1 VGARRRKGDRGQ
13 PGRVRDRETTLPR
26 VAAGVTAIL
35 GGTSNEVDR
44 MGQIM
49 PVAEPQPEPAATTE
63 EADTAWAQS
72 LRDVLRDVIAALPD
86 HATLGDL
93 IAAARSNPH
102 MAPVLDIFT
111 VQELIE
117 LARQRPRPGKN
128 GKTNGSRPSVGP
140 REIQFDAEGNPLMD
154 LGEPGAL
161 VIRRRADVPDGDI
174 RVLRSLAE
182 RGGLRENDLLSL
194 ANLTSEQFRIIL
206 RHLRTKGF
214 IHVEGSGLKRRLK
227 ITRLGNAFLRKQG

>member
-1 VGARRRKGDRGQ
+1 
-13 PGRVRDRETTLPR
+13 
-26 VAAGVTAIL
+26 
-35 GGTSNEVDR
+35 
-44 MGQIM
+44 MGPNI
-49 PVAEPQPEPAATTE
+49 PVAESQPEPVATTE
-63 EADTAWAQS
+63 QADSAWAQS

-93 IAAARSNPH
+93 IAAATSNPH

-117 LARQRPRPGKN
+117 LAKRRAPPGKPSAGKN
-128 GKTNGSRPSVGP
+128 GKSNGARAAAP
-140 REIQFDAEGNPLMD
+140 EIQFDDEGNPIMD

-174 RVLRSLAE
+174 RVLRCLSE
-182 RGGLRENDLLSL
+182 RGALRENDLVNL
-194 ANLTSEQFRIIL
+194 ATLTSEQFRIIL

-227 ITRLGNAFLRKQG
+227 ITRLGNAYLRKQG

>member
-1 VGARRRKGDRGQ
+1 
-13 PGRVRDRETTLPR
+13 
-26 VAAGVTAIL
+26 
-35 GGTSNEVDR
+35 
-44 MGQIM
+44 MGPNI
-49 PVAEPQPEPAATTE
+49 PVAESQPEPVATTE
-63 EADTAWAQS
+63 EADSAWAQS

-93 IAAARSNPH
+93 IAAASSNPH

-111 VQELIE
+111 VQELID
-117 LARQRPRPGKN
+117 LAKRRPPAGQAGPRAGKN
-128 GKTNGSRPSVGP
+128 GKTNGSRAAAP
-140 REIQFDAEGNPLMD
+140 REIQFDDEGNPIMD

-174 RVLRSLAE
+174 RVLRCLSE
-182 RGGLRENDLLSL
+182 RGALRENDLVNL
-194 ANLTSEQFRIIL
+194 ATLTSEQFRIIL

-227 ITRLGNAFLRKQG
+227 ITRLGNAYLRKQG

>member
-1 VGARRRKGDRGQ
+1 
-13 PGRVRDRETTLPR
+13 
-26 VAAGVTAIL
+26 
-35 GGTSNEVDR
+35 
-44 MGQIM
+44 MGPNI
-49 PVAEPQPEPAATTE
+49 PVAESQPEPVTTSE
-63 EADTAWAQS
+63 QADSAWAQS
-72 LRDVLRDVIAALPD
+72 LRDVLREVIASLPD

-93 IAAARSNPH
+93 IAAATSNPH

-111 VQELIE
+111 VQELID
-117 LARQRPRPGKN
+117 LARARPRAGVNGKDQSGPKGRGDRFGKPGKS
-128 GKTNGSRPSVGP
+128 NGSRSAPA
-140 REIQFDAEGNPLMD
+140 REIQFDEDGNPVMD

-174 RVLRSLAE
+174 RVLRCLSE
-182 RGGLRENDLLSL
+182 RGALRESDLVVL

-227 ITRLGNAFLRKQG
+227 ITRMGNAFLRKQG

>member
-1 VGARRRKGDRGQ
+1 MDE
-13 PGRVRDRETTLPR
+13 D
-26 VAAGVTAIL
+26 
-35 GGTSNEVDR
+35 DR
-44 MGQIM
+44 MGPNN
-49 PVAEPQPEPAATTE
+49 PVAESQPEPVATTR
-63 EADTAWAQS
+63 EADSAWAQS
-72 LRDVLRDVIAALPD
+72 LRDVLREVIERLPD

-93 IAAARSNPH
+93 IAAATSNPQ

-111 VQELIE
+111 VQELID
-117 LARQRPRPGKN
+117 LARARPRPGKN
-128 GKTNGSRPSVGP
+128 GGSGKPGKSNGSRSAPA
-140 REIQFDAEGNPLMD
+140 REIQFDEDGNPIMD

-174 RVLRSLAE
+174 RVLRCLSE
-182 RGGLRENDLLSL
+182 RGALRESDLVVL

-227 ITRLGNAFLRKQG
+227 ITRMGNAFLRKQG

>member
-1 VGARRRKGDRGQ
+1 
-13 PGRVRDRETTLPR
+13 
-26 VAAGVTAIL
+26 
-35 GGTSNEVDR
+35 
-44 MGQIM
+44 MGPNI
-49 PVAEPQPEPAATTE
+49 PVAESQPEPVATTE
-63 EADTAWAQS
+63 QADSAWAQS

-93 IAAARSNPH
+93 IAAASSTPH

-111 VQELIE
+111 VQELID
-117 LARQRPRPGKN
+117 LAKRRLPAGHAGARAGKN
-128 GKTNGSRPSVGP
+128 GKTNGTAP
-140 REIQFDAEGNPLMD
+140 RDIQFDDEGNPIMD

-174 RVLRSLAE
+174 RVLRCLSE
-182 RGGLRENDLLSL
+182 RGALRENDLVNL
-194 ANLTSEQFRIIL
+194 ATLTSEQFRIIL

-227 ITRLGNAFLRKQG
+227 ITRLGNAYLRKQG

>member
-1 VGARRRKGDRGQ
+1 
-13 PGRVRDRETTLPR
+13 
-26 VAAGVTAIL
+26 
-35 GGTSNEVDR
+35 
-44 MGQIM
+44 MGPNI
-49 PVAEPQPEPAATTE
+49 PVAESQPEPVATSQQ
-63 EADTAWAQS
+63 ADSAWAQS
-72 LRDVLRDVIAALPD
+72 LRDVLREVIASLPD

-93 IAAARSNPH
+93 IAAATSNPH

-111 VQELIE
+111 VQELID
-117 LARQRPRPGKN
+117 LARARPRAGLNGKSGKA
-128 GKTNGSRPSVGP
+128 GKTNGSRSAPA
-140 REIQFDAEGNPLMD
+140 REIQFDADGNPVMD

-174 RVLRSLAE
+174 RVLRCLSE
-182 RGGLRENDLLSL
+182 RGALRESDLVVL

-227 ITRLGNAFLRKQG
+227 ITRMGNAFLRKQG

>member
-1 VGARRRKGDRGQ
+1 
-13 PGRVRDRETTLPR
+13 
-26 VAAGVTAIL
+26 
-35 GGTSNEVDR
+35 
-44 MGQIM
+44 MGPNN
-49 PVAEPQPEPAATTE
+49 PVAESQPEPVATTE
-63 EADTAWAQS
+63 AADSAWAQS
-72 LRDVLRDVIAALPD
+72 LRDVLRDVIASLPD
-86 HATLGDL
+86 HHTLGDL
-93 IAAARSNPH
+93 VAAASANPQ
-102 MAPVLDIFT
+102 MAPVLEIFT
-111 VQELIE
+111 VQELIDI
-117 LARQRPRPGKN
+117 ARKRPRPGKN
-128 GKTNGSRPSVGP
+128 GKTNGARAAAP
-140 REIQFDAEGNPLMD
+140 REVQFDADGNPIMD
-154 LGEPGAL
+154 LGEQGAL